1 MRIFHRDRVSCFTTQ
16 LTWKESSSYKLF
28 LGSFWFEVKYKIL
41 ILMGPWFQGYVWK
54 DDQVSIQ
61 VFFFGNIW
69 IFYFIFFFLKNEID
83 LNNELGNFRNKSE
96 WIFKVCVY
104 RIYTFLFFIFYFYF
118 FIFILLKKYTF

>member
-1 MRIFHRDRVSCFTTQ
+1 
-16 LTWKESSSYKLF
+16 
-28 LGSFWFEVKYKIL
+28 
-41 ILMGPWFQGYVWK
+41 MGPWFQGYVWK

-83 LNNELGNFRNKSE
+83 LNNELGNFRNKSG

-104 RIYTFLFFIFYFYF
+104 RIYTFLFYF